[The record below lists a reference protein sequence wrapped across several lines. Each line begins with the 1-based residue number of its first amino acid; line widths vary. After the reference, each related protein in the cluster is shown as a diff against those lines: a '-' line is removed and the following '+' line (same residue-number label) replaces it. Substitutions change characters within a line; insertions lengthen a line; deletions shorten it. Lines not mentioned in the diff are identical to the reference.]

1 MKALAQHARYAGV
14 GLQFA
19 GTFLLT
25 GWLGWWLDGKLGTS
39 PWLLLLGIFLG
50 AAGGFYSLVSR
61 LSPDETKQDSHPRPP
76 HDST

>member
-1 MKALAQHARYAGV
+1 VKALSQHARYAGV

-39 PWLLLLGIFLG
+39 PWLLLVGIFFG
-50 AAGGFYSLVSR
+50 AAGGFYSLVCR
-61 LSPDETKQDSHPRPP
+61 LSSPQTTRDSDQSTPPDSA
-76 HDST
+76 